1 MSRAEAGTSARPDQ
15 HIASLPECRDAPEM
29 AERTGLFVECKPL
42 QLRIPG
48 DLTDGLP
55 HASIL
60 VSKFCIPATGN
71 GALDGIANLPG
82 PGSLSL
88 PGMPSS

>member
-1 MSRAEAGTSARPDQ
+1 
-15 HIASLPECRDAPEM
+15 M